1 MLNKKTLNDI
11 DCENARVL
19 VRVDF
24 NVPIKDGVVTDR
36 KRIEA
41 ALPTI
46 QYLLDKKCKI
56 ILLSH
61 LSRIKSLDDIQ
72 SGKKSL
78 LPAAS
83 VLQELLPD
91 VPIEFLNVNRG
102 PLLINAV
109 EQLNSG
115 QILLIENTRYCDID
129 VNGKIVKLESKC
141 DDELSREWAS
151 LASIFVNDAF
161 GTAHRKHASN
171 VGITKYIPIS
181 CIGFLIQKEIQNLS
195 KIAYNPSK
203 PVIAI
208 LGGAKVSDKL
218 KIINNLL
225 NIADKVLICGGMAY
239 TFLKVQGIDIGNS
252 LLEEEMLTEAKNILN
267 KGKNKILL
275 SQDFRCATTFADA
288 HPIERTVSEG
298 LNGLMGLDIGNKT
311 IETFT
316 NELKQ
321 AKTIF
326 WNGPAG
332 VFEFKNFQNGT
343 KAICEVLKTLT
354 QQGVFTLIGG
364 GDSAAAATALGFK
377 ETDFSFVSTGG
388 GATLEFIEGSPLPG
402 IEAIQVK

>member
-1 MLNKKTLNDI
+1 MQNILNKKTLNDI

-141 DDELSREWAS
+141 DDELSRE
-151 LASIFVNDAF
+151 
-161 GTAHRKHASN
+161 
-171 VGITKYIPIS
+171 
-181 CIGFLIQKEIQNLS
+181 
-195 KIAYNPSK
+195 
-203 PVIAI
+203 
-208 LGGAKVSDKL
+208 
-218 KIINNLL
+218 
-225 NIADKVLICGGMAY
+225 
-239 TFLKVQGIDIGNS
+239 
-252 LLEEEMLTEAKNILN
+252 
-267 KGKNKILL
+267 
-275 SQDFRCATTFADA
+275 
-288 HPIERTVSEG
+288 
-298 LNGLMGLDIGNKT
+298 
-311 IETFT
+311 
-316 NELKQ
+316 
-321 AKTIF
+321 
-326 WNGPAG
+326 
-332 VFEFKNFQNGT
+332 
-343 KAICEVLKTLT
+343 
-354 QQGVFTLIGG
+354 
-364 GDSAAAATALGFK
+364 
-377 ETDFSFVSTGG
+377 
-388 GATLEFIEGSPLPG
+388 
-402 IEAIQVK
+402 